1 MANYF
6 YTLWNGSPVEEKK
19 TTSVP
24 SPTAHGVPSALS
36 ESLTFGRASP
46 TLRSPTLRSPT
57 AHGVPRATADHRLRA
72 KNSELV
78 YPLVSDVEKLTK
90 KVEGILE
97 FEQSVLELEHKIERV
112 IAKFKHIESKIDR
125 LEKMLGT

>member
-24 SPTAHGVPSALS
+24 S
-36 ESLTFGRASP
+36 
-46 TLRSPTLRSPT
+46 